1 MKHGGILMKRVKL
14 YTLKVEDVV
23 VSGDFVEVSSF
34 NRDEVINIR
43 NSDEFVLP
51 SAKLQY
57 SEIPIEKYYNH
68 CGIRGID
75 KEYLVAFD
83 PEIKH
88 ILQVKEKDLER
99 EIREIKRENENSLKS
114 LNEIH
119 HSRELGYTK
128 QTTSFKNMSFW
139 DRLKFLF
146 LGSKFKFFKESE

>member
-1 MKHGGILMKRVKL
+1 MKRVKF
-14 YTLKVEDVV
+14 YTLNVEDVV

-34 NRDEVINIR
+34 SRDEVIKIR

-51 SAKLQY
+51 NAKVQY

-83 PEIKH
+83 PEIKK
-88 ILQVKEKDLER
+88 ILQIKEKDLER

-114 LNEIH
+114 LNDIH
-119 HSRELGYTK
+119 HSKELDYLK
-128 QTTSFKNMSFW
+128 KIASFKNMSFW
-139 DRLKFLF
+139 NRLKFLF
-146 LGSKFKFFKESE
+146 LGSKFKLKELVSNEY

>member
-1 MKHGGILMKRVKL
+1 MKRVKL
-14 YTLKVEDVV
+14 YTLKVEDVL

-34 NRDEVINIR
+34 NGDEVIKIR

-51 SAKLQY
+51 NAKVQY

-83 PEIKH
+83 PEIKN
-88 ILQVKEKDLER
+88 ILQIKDKDLER

-114 LNEIH
+114 LNEVH
-119 HSRELGYTK
+119 HSKGLEYTREI
-128 QTTSFKNMSFW
+128 TSFRNMSFW

-146 LGSKFKFFKESE
+146 LGSKIKFFQGK

>member
-1 MKHGGILMKRVKL
+1 MKIVKL

-34 NRDEVINIR
+34 NGDAHSDVIKIR

-51 SAKLQY
+51 SAKVQY
-57 SEIPIEKYYNH
+57 SKIPIEKYYNH
-68 CGIRGID
+68 CGIRGND

-83 PEIKH
+83 PEIKN
-88 ILQVKEKDLER
+88 ILQIKEKDLER
-99 EIREIKRENENSLKS
+99 EIRDLKRENENILKS

-119 HSRELGYTK
+119 HNKELRYTREI
-128 QTTSFKNMSFW
+128 TSFKNMSFW

-146 LGSKFKFFKESE
+146 LGNKIKLKRVEM

>member
-1 MKHGGILMKRVKL
+1 MKRVKL

-34 NRDEVINIR
+34 NRDEVIKIR

-51 SAKLQY
+51 SAKVQY
-57 SEIPIEKYYNH
+57 TKLPIEKYYNH
-68 CGIRGID
+68 CGISGID
-75 KEYLVAFD
+75 NEYLVAFN
-83 PEIKH
+83 PEIKN
-88 ILQVKEKDLER
+88 ILQIKEKDIER

-119 HSRELGYTK
+119 HSKEIGYTREI
-128 QTTSFKNMSFW
+128 TSFKNMSFL

-146 LGSKFKFFKESE
+146 LESKFKLKRVGI

>member
-1 MKHGGILMKRVKL
+1 MKRVKL
-14 YTLKVEDVV
+14 YTLSVEDVV

-34 NRDEVINIR
+34 SRDEVIKIR

-51 SAKLQY
+51 SAKVQY

-83 PEIKH
+83 PKIKK
-88 ILQVKEKDLER
+88 ILQTKEKDLER
-99 EIREIKRENENSLKS
+99 EIREVKRENENNLKR

-119 HSRELGYTK
+119 NSIHLGQIREI
-128 QTTSFKNMSFW
+128 TSFKSMSFW

-146 LGSKFKFFKESE
+146 LGSKIKLKGLDNNEY

>member
-1 MKHGGILMKRVKL
+1 MKRVKL

-23 VSGDFVEVSSF
+23 VSGDFVEVSSL
-34 NRDEVINIR
+34 NRDEIIKIR

-51 SAKLQY
+51 SAKVQY
-57 SEIPIEKYYNH
+57 SKIPIEKYYNH

-83 PEIKH
+83 PEIKN
-88 ILQVKEKDLER
+88 ILQIKEKDLEI
-99 EIREIKRENENSLKS
+99 EIHEIKRKNENSLKA

-119 HSRELGYTK
+119 HSKELEYARRI
-128 QTTSFKNMSFW
+128 TSFKSMSFW